1 MVVCELCGREMLRA
15 DGCKYTKIMY
25 NGKIYDRIRF
35 GQRGDLYAGAV
46 EEGERCPDC
55 GAKVGECHHYRCG
68 KENSP
73 VTHGQQIL
81 DYEYVDE
88 FVE

>member
-15 DGCKYTKIMY
+15 DGCKYTKIKY
-25 NGKIYDRIRF
+25 NGKIYNRIRF
-35 GQRGDLYAGAV
+35 GEDGDLYAGAI

-55 GAKVGECHHYRCG
+55 GVKVGECHHYRCG

-73 VTHGQQIL
+73 VTNGQML